1 HDEGIVFEPIHRVL
15 FNAKPEEALEMLFEL
30 LKEENGSADIL
41 NFKTRELLELELAK
55 PSQKAQLL
63 PFFYGSQLGMFHI
76 PNPVSQLSVGTL
88 QTALDRLIELL
99 PDAEVDYIH
108 GEDVV
113 LDLSSRKDT
122 LGFLLPAMKKSELFP
137 TIIFD
142 GALPR
147 KTFSMGEANEKR
159 YYIECRRILP

>member
-1 HDEGIVFEPIHRVL
+1 
-15 FNAKPEEALEMLFEL
+15 MLFEL

-41 NFKTRELLELELAK
+41 NFKTRELLDLELAK